1 MTDGLFR
8 KSIKSN
14 QDTVDDTK
22 MRPINTVCRQAG
34 IIDVIIYLH
43 EKGSSNQKTLLDN
56 TIANT
61 TTIASIKY
69 LLLTYNLITIKKG
82 ELHNQSI
89 YELTEKGNRLA
100 HRLIQINND
109 L

>member
-8 KSIKSN
+8 KSLKSN
-14 QDTVDDTK
+14 QDTEHDKK
-22 MRPINTVCRQAG
+22 MRPINTVCRQTG

-43 EKGSSNQKTLLDN
+43 EKGASNQKTLLDN

-61 TTIASIKY
+61 TTISSIKY
-69 LLLTYNLITIKKG
+69 LLLNYNLITVEKG
-82 ELHNQSI
+82 KLHNQSI
-89 YELTEKGNRLA
+89 YKLTEKGNRLA